1 MMQRSDRFEN
11 AILDAMKAETE
22 RIVEE
27 EAKAASLRVE
37 SRVKMLVTQ
46 LSVSLASQTSFERR
60 DQNLLITVRF
70 PEKEVRP

>member
-11 AILDAMKAETE
+11 EILDAMKAETE

-27 EAKAASLRVE
+27 EAKAAALRVE
-37 SRVKMLVTQ
+37 SRVKMLAAQ
-46 LSVSLASQTSFERR
+46 LAVSLASQTSFERVG
-60 DQNLLITVRF
+60 QNLLITVRF